1 MRPFKL
7 TKENAGRDKTFPK
20 RPGASLKKSMYKHDY
35 PAAWLLSRPCMLAA
49 CLCLVIMTGCAKPA
63 VDIKAPEMLNATLWQ
78 HTSAEYEVA
87 VQQAYRLAQ
96 ENLDKALADKRWNA
110 ALEQQDDTATLPPA
124 ILLDL
129 DETVIDNTEYEIRII
144 RELGQYSPESFAQW
158 CESAEAPAITGAAGF
173 LEYAAGRQVAVFYYS
188 ARKEAL
194 RACTMRNLRS
204 LGLPFT
210 DDSHLLLDNGTSKA
224 EYRRMIASQ
233 YRLLL
238 LLGDNL
244 EDFVEG
250 SRSQSGLRRELAQ
263 RYAGRWG
270 REWIILPNPM
280 YGHWESTTYDF
291 DYRLP
296 RDQQLQ
302 RKQEALQ

>member
-1 MRPFKL
+1 MSKQFYPATQLSSRL
-7 TKENAGRDKTFPK
+7 CILA
-20 RPGASLKKSMYKHDY
+20 ASL
-35 PAAWLLSRPCMLAA
+35 PFVILA
-49 CLCLVIMTGCAKPA
+49 GCTKPA
-63 VDIKAPEMLNATLWQ
+63 VDIKTHEMLNATLWQ
-78 HTSAEYEVA
+78 HTSAEYECA

-96 ENLDKALADKRWNA
+96 ENLDKALADEQWNA
-110 ALEQQDDTATLPPA
+110 ALEQQGNAATLPPA

-129 DETVIDNTEYEIRII
+129 DETVIDNTEYEVRII

-158 CESAEAPAITGAAGF
+158 CESVEAPGITGAAEF
-173 LEYAAGRQVAVFYYS
+173 LEYAQSRQVAVFYYS

-194 RACTMRNLRS
+194 RGCTARNLRA
-204 LGLPFT
+204 LGLPFA
-210 DDSHLLLDNGTSKA
+210 DDSHLLLDDGTSKS
-224 EYRRMIASQ
+224 EYRSMIASK

-250 SRSQSGLRRELAQ
+250 SKTQSGLRRELAQ

-291 DYRLP
+291 DYHLP
-296 RDQQLQ
+296 RDKQLQ
-302 RKQEALQ
+302 RKRDALQ